1 MKKEKRSNAVFYGLM
16 GIMLGLFVISLI
28 ATGGKSIYQFLFYD
42 RKDIFMDFFN
52 SINDCFSGDPYGKK
66 CIYPPLT
73 YVIYTIFSK
82 FLPMDMSKKD
92 EKDINISKLDKSL
105 EGQGLLEDADD
116 AEYERTL
123 AQQRREAE
131 ERERQVLEQAE
142 AERRERERQEEKER
156 ERRLA
161 QERIELM
168 KLKSGVIDESE
179 SSIKEE
185 HDQIRELHGFEK
197 VQNFFYHNK
206 VWIIFTIFI
215 IAVAAF
221 IFIDAARRE
230 KADLTVLMIAN
241 NGLETRQEELEN
253 FFEKYTDDLDGNGY
267 VHVEVI
273 MIPLNSHSDDYQQQN
288 VNSTKFLAQLQGGE
302 SILVITDSNTD
313 EEFKSIMTP
322 ELPKEFPNNKY
333 VDDMGMSWNM
343 EVMAKELNFENMP
356 NDIHLSMRTPVK
368 TLGDSKETMQENYDK
383 AFKVFK
389 RIVDDMTEK
398 AVEAGDKGLTTEP
411 VHYDDSSLESSD
423 STGSSENK

>member
-1 MKKEKRSNAVFYGLM
+1 MAKEIKYGSEARTALEK
-16 GIMLGLFVISLI
+16 GVNQLADTVKVTLGPKGRNV
-28 ATGGKSIYQFLFYD
+28 
-42 RKDIFMDFFN
+42 
-52 SINDCFSGDPYGKK
+52 
-66 CIYPPLT
+66 
-73 YVIYTIFSK
+73 V
-82 FLPMDMSKKD
+82 
-92 EKDINISKLDKSL
+92 LDKSFGAPL
-105 EGQGLLEDADD
+105 ITNDGVTIAKEIELED
-116 AEYERTL
+116 
-123 AQQRREAE
+123 
-131 ERERQVLEQAE
+131 
-142 AERRERERQEEKER
+142 
-156 ERRLA
+156 
-161 QERIELM
+161 
-168 KLKSGVIDESE
+168 
-179 SSIKEE
+179 
-185 HDQIRELHGFEK
+185 GFEK

>member
-1 MKKEKRSNAVFYGLM
+1 
-16 GIMLGLFVISLI
+16 
-28 ATGGKSIYQFLFYD
+28 
-42 RKDIFMDFFN
+42 
-52 SINDCFSGDPYGKK
+52 
-66 CIYPPLT
+66 
-73 YVIYTIFSK
+73 
-82 FLPMDMSKKD
+82 MSKKD

-241 NGLETRQEELEN
+241 NGLETRQEELEE
-253 FFEKYTDDLDGNGY
+253 FFEKYTDDLDGNG
-267 VHVEVI
+267 
-273 MIPLNSHSDDYQQQN
+273 
-288 VNSTKFLAQLQGGE
+288 
-302 SILVITDSNTD
+302 
-313 EEFKSIMTP
+313 
-322 ELPKEFPNNKY
+322 
-333 VDDMGMSWNM
+333 
-343 EVMAKELNFENMP
+343 
-356 NDIHLSMRTPVK
+356 
-368 TLGDSKETMQENYDK
+368 
-383 AFKVFK
+383 
-389 RIVDDMTEK
+389 
-398 AVEAGDKGLTTEP
+398 
-411 VHYDDSSLESSD
+411 
-423 STGSSENK
+423 

>member
-1 MKKEKRSNAVFYGLM
+1 M
-16 GIMLGLFVISLI
+16 
-28 ATGGKSIYQFLFYD
+28 
-42 RKDIFMDFFN
+42 
-52 SINDCFSGDPYGKK
+52 
-66 CIYPPLT
+66 
-73 YVIYTIFSK
+73 
-82 FLPMDMSKKD
+82 
-92 EKDINISKLDKSL
+92 
-105 EGQGLLEDADD
+105 
-116 AEYERTL
+116 
-123 AQQRREAE
+123 
-131 ERERQVLEQAE
+131 
-142 AERRERERQEEKER
+142 
-156 ERRLA
+156 
-161 QERIELM
+161 
-168 KLKSGVIDESE
+168 
-179 SSIKEE
+179 
-185 HDQIRELHGFEK
+185 
-197 VQNFFYHNK
+197 QNFFYHNK

-241 NGLETRQEELEN
+241 NGLETRQEELEE

-423 STGSSENK
+423 STESSENK

>member
-1 MKKEKRSNAVFYGLM
+1 
-16 GIMLGLFVISLI
+16 
-28 ATGGKSIYQFLFYD
+28 
-42 RKDIFMDFFN
+42 
-52 SINDCFSGDPYGKK
+52 
-66 CIYPPLT
+66 
-73 YVIYTIFSK
+73 
-82 FLPMDMSKKD
+82 MSKKD

-215 IAVAAF
+215 
-221 IFIDAARRE
+221 DAARRE

-241 NGLETRQEELEN
+241 NGLETRQEELEE

-343 EVMAKELNFENMP
+343 EIMAKELNFENMP
-356 NDIHLSMRTPVK
+356 NDIHLSMRAPVK

-423 STGSSENK
+423 STESSENK

>member
-1 MKKEKRSNAVFYGLM
+1 
-16 GIMLGLFVISLI
+16 
-28 ATGGKSIYQFLFYD
+28 
-42 RKDIFMDFFN
+42 
-52 SINDCFSGDPYGKK
+52 
-66 CIYPPLT
+66 
-73 YVIYTIFSK
+73 
-82 FLPMDMSKKD
+82 
-92 EKDINISKLDKSL
+92 
-105 EGQGLLEDADD
+105 LEDADD

-241 NGLETRQEELEN
+241 NGLETRQEELEE

-356 NDIHLSMRTPVK
+356 NDMHLSMRAPVK

-423 STGSSENK
+423 STESSENK

>member
-1 MKKEKRSNAVFYGLM
+1 
-16 GIMLGLFVISLI
+16 
-28 ATGGKSIYQFLFYD
+28 
-42 RKDIFMDFFN
+42 
-52 SINDCFSGDPYGKK
+52 
-66 CIYPPLT
+66 
-73 YVIYTIFSK
+73 
-82 FLPMDMSKKD
+82 MSKKD

-230 KADLTVLMIAN
+230 KADMTVLMIAN
-241 NGLETRQEELEN
+241 NGLETRQEELEE

-356 NDIHLSMRTPVK
+356 KIK
-368 TLGDSKETMQENYDK
+368 TVQ
-383 AFKVFK
+383 A
-389 RIVDDMTEK
+389 
-398 AVEAGDKGLTTEP
+398 
-411 VHYDDSSLESSD
+411 
-423 STGSSENK
+423 

>member
-1 MKKEKRSNAVFYGLM
+1 
-16 GIMLGLFVISLI
+16 
-28 ATGGKSIYQFLFYD
+28 
-42 RKDIFMDFFN
+42 
-52 SINDCFSGDPYGKK
+52 
-66 CIYPPLT
+66 
-73 YVIYTIFSK
+73 
-82 FLPMDMSKKD
+82 MSKKD

-221 IFIDAARRE
+221 IFIYAARRE

-356 NDIHLSMRTPVK
+356 NDIHLSMRMPVK

-423 STGSSENK
+423 STESSENK

>member
-1 MKKEKRSNAVFYGLM
+1 
-16 GIMLGLFVISLI
+16 
-28 ATGGKSIYQFLFYD
+28 
-42 RKDIFMDFFN
+42 
-52 SINDCFSGDPYGKK
+52 
-66 CIYPPLT
+66 
-73 YVIYTIFSK
+73 
-82 FLPMDMSKKD
+82 MSKKD

-253 FFEKYTDDLDGNGY
+253 FFEKYTDDLDCNCY

-343 EVMAKELNFENMP
+343 EVMAKDSMP
-356 NDIHLSMRTPVK
+356 NDFHLSMRTPVK

>member
-1 MKKEKRSNAVFYGLM
+1 
-16 GIMLGLFVISLI
+16 
-28 ATGGKSIYQFLFYD
+28 
-42 RKDIFMDFFN
+42 
-52 SINDCFSGDPYGKK
+52 
-66 CIYPPLT
+66 
-73 YVIYTIFSK
+73 
-82 FLPMDMSKKD
+82 MSKKD

-206 VWIIFTIFI
+206 VWIIFAIFI

-241 NGLETRQEELEN
+241 NGLETRQEELEE

-343 EVMAKELNFENMP
+343 EIMAKELNFENMP
-356 NDIHLSMRTPVK
+356 NDIHLSMRAPVK

-423 STGSSENK
+423 STESSEISNGYLAVGDGVLDVPYDKVKNSGQPLSCGCPLCVCISIDNHNLCCPDNSRLCSRPPDLIVCRRCSGLNSFDLRHICNQR

>member
-1 MKKEKRSNAVFYGLM
+1 
-16 GIMLGLFVISLI
+16 
-28 ATGGKSIYQFLFYD
+28 
-42 RKDIFMDFFN
+42 
-52 SINDCFSGDPYGKK
+52 
-66 CIYPPLT
+66 
-73 YVIYTIFSK
+73 
-82 FLPMDMSKKD
+82 MSKKD

-197 VQNFFYHNK
+197 V
-206 VWIIFTIFI
+206 
-215 IAVAAF
+215 
-221 IFIDAARRE
+221 
-230 KADLTVLMIAN
+230 
-241 NGLETRQEELEN
+241 ETRQEELEE

-343 EVMAKELNFENMP
+343 EIMAKELNFENMP
-356 NDIHLSMRTPVK
+356 NDIHLSMRAPVK

-423 STGSSENK
+423 STESSENK

>member
-1 MKKEKRSNAVFYGLM
+1 
-16 GIMLGLFVISLI
+16 
-28 ATGGKSIYQFLFYD
+28 
-42 RKDIFMDFFN
+42 
-52 SINDCFSGDPYGKK
+52 
-66 CIYPPLT
+66 
-73 YVIYTIFSK
+73 
-82 FLPMDMSKKD
+82 MSKKD

-185 HDQIRELHGFEK
+185 HA
-197 VQNFFYHNK
+197 
-206 VWIIFTIFI
+206 IFI
-215 IAVAAF
+215 IAVATF

-241 NGLETRQEELEN
+241 NGLETRQEELED

-423 STGSSENK
+423 STESSENK

>member
-1 MKKEKRSNAVFYGLM
+1 
-16 GIMLGLFVISLI
+16 
-28 ATGGKSIYQFLFYD
+28 
-42 RKDIFMDFFN
+42 
-52 SINDCFSGDPYGKK
+52 
-66 CIYPPLT
+66 
-73 YVIYTIFSK
+73 
-82 FLPMDMSKKD
+82 MSKKD

-197 VQNFFYHNK
+197 V
-206 VWIIFTIFI
+206 WIIFAIFI

-241 NGLETRQEELEN
+241 NGLETRQEELEE

-343 EVMAKELNFENMP
+343 EIMAKELNFENMP
-356 NDIHLSMRTPVK
+356 NDIHLSMRAPVK

-423 STGSSENK
+423 STESSENK